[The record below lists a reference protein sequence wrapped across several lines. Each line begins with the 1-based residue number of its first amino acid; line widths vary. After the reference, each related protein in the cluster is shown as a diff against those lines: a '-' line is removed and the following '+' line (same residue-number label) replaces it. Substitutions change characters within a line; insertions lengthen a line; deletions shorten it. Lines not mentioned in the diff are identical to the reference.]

1 MAVVIAVTWFLSM
14 ESLMEFVE
22 DNDDE
27 ALEMVRR
34 MSLEV
39 MLAVMSDY
47 NTGNGDRGRGRVY
60 GGPD

>member
-1 MAVVIAVTWFLSM
+1 
-14 ESLMEFVE
+14 MEFVE

-39 MLAVMSDY
+39 TLVVMFDY